1 MSGTATAG
9 RAVHV
14 GFLFNHDATHQVA
27 HAAPIAYALARR
39 HPDARVTLL
48 ASSPAHIEAA
58 RQCADPAD
66 RDLCEEL
73 LLGLPW
79 WQRTLARGVDA
90 VASASRYLT
99 LRANLETFRRLD
111 ALVVPEKTSLLLRRR
126 FGLDHLKLIHTRHGA
141 GDRPRGFNAKS
152 GAFDLLLLP
161 GRKYRDRLRARGVLP
176 DDRYVLIGYPK
187 FDTIR
192 GRELPSGRTFFGNDK
207 PVVLYNPHF
216 APEQSSWYRMG
227 RAVLEFFRRRR
238 DYNLICAPHVMLFK
252 RRLHIAR
259 RTLRPGFARRPPAR
273 YQACDNILIDTGSPA
288 CTDMTYTLAA
298 DLYLGDVSSQVY
310 EFLLEPR
317 PCLFLDAHAA
327 GRRQEPHGLETR
339 LGPVTSDTA
348 HLGEA
353 LAHARASHAAYR
365 PAQEAMFDY
374 TFDLQETPSSVR
386 AAEAVAAFLRG
397 EIARPAA
404 APPFA
409 AAGE

>member
-1 MSGTATAG
+1 MAA
-9 RAVHV
+9 RPAHV

-27 HAAPIAYALARR
+27 HAAPTAYALARR
-39 HPDARVTLL
+39 HPDIRVTLF

-58 RQCADPAD
+58 RRCADPPD
-66 RDLCEEL
+66 RALCEEL
-73 LLGLPW
+73 LLTLPP
-79 WQRTLARGVDA
+79 WQRALAGGVDA

-99 LRANLETFRRLD
+99 LRANLETFRGLD

-126 FGLDHLKLIHTRHGA
+126 FGLHHLKLIHTRHGA

-176 DDRYVLIGYPK
+176 DDRYALIGYPK
-187 FDTIR
+187 FDTLR
-192 GRELPSGRTFFGNDK
+192 GRERPSGRELFGNDN

-227 RAVLEFFRRRR
+227 RAVLEFFCRRR

-252 RRLHIAR
+252 RRLHAAR
-259 RTLRPGFARRPPAR
+259 RTLCLGFARRPPAR
-273 YQACDNILIDTGSPA
+273 YRTCDNILIDTGSPA

-298 DLYLGDVSSQVY
+298 DVYLGDVSSQVY

-317 PCLFLDAHAA
+317 PCLFLDARAR
-327 GRRQEPHGLETR
+327 RRQDAGVPEAR
-339 LGPVTSDTA
+339 LGPVIDDPA

-365 PAQEAMFDY
+365 PTQEAMFDY
-374 TFDLQETPSSVR
+374 TFDLRETPSSVR
-386 AAEAVAAFLRG
+386 AADAVAAFLRG
-397 EIARPAA
+397 KAAHPAA